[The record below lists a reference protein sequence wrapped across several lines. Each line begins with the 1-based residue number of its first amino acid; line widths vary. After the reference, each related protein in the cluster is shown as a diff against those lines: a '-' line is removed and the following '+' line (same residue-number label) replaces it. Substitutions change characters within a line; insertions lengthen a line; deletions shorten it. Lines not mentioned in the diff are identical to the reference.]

1 MNRENYKR
9 NIVISNFAL
18 ATLLYSIGSLVFA
31 IKPEFGFSMFPTIP
45 AFFFLL
51 TLLILISITKAA
63 IVDAKKF
70 HLNYLITRTVKLI
83 LLVAFCLVYVM
94 CNGENN
100 ISFISSVVVC
110 YLCYTA
116 YEAFM
121 LKKFN
126 DMLSKESNKVEQ

>member
-1 MNRENYKR
+1 MNRENYKK
-9 NIVISNFAL
+9 NIVISNLAL
-18 ATLLYSIGSLVFA
+18 AALLYSIGKLVFT
-31 IKPEFGFSMFPTIP
+31 IKPEFGFTMFPTIP

-63 IVDAKKF
+63 IVDARKF
-70 HLNYLITRTVKLI
+70 HMKYLITRTVKLI

-110 YLCYTA
+110 YLCYTV
-116 YEAFM
+116 YEAFI

-126 DMLSKESNKVEQ
+126 DMLSKENSEVE

>member
-1 MNRENYKR
+1 
-9 NIVISNFAL
+9 
-18 ATLLYSIGSLVFA
+18 
-31 IKPEFGFSMFPTIP
+31 
-45 AFFFLL
+45 LL

-70 HLNYLITRTVKLI
+70 HMKYLITRTVKLI

-110 YLCYTA
+110 YLCYTV
-116 YEAFM
+116 YEAFI

-126 DMLSKESNKVEQ
+126 DMLSKENSEVE

>member
-1 MNRENYKR
+1 MNKENYQK
-9 NIVISNFAL
+9 IMIGSDFAL
-18 ATLLYSIGSLVFA
+18 AALLYSIGKLVFA
-31 IKPEFGFSMFPTIP
+31 MKPEFEFSMFSYIP

-70 HLNYLITRTVKLI
+70 HLKYLITRTVKII
-83 LLVAFCLVYVM
+83 LLVAFCLVYVI
-94 CNGENN
+94 CVGEQN

-110 YLCYTA
+110 YLCYTIFET
-116 YEAFM
+116 YI

-126 DMLSKESNKVEQ
+126 DMLSKESGEVKD

>member
-1 MNRENYKR
+1 MNRENYKK
-9 NIVISNFAL
+9 NIVISNLAL
-18 ATLLYSIGSLVFA
+18 AALLYSIGKLVFT
-31 IKPEFGFSMFPTIP
+31 IKP

-70 HLNYLITRTVKLI
+70 HMKYLITRTVKLI

-110 YLCYTA
+110 YLCYTV
-116 YEAFM
+116 YEAFI

-126 DMLSKESNKVEQ
+126 DMLSKENSEVE